1 MASENALGFL
11 RAADREAP
19 AVALIAGPQ
28 EFLREYVLDL
38 LRERAARDGFG
49 ARSFQIAGGDG
60 FGAAVAELES
70 ADLFAPRRF
79 VAGRVMRAYRER
91 ASDGDGEEASE
102 ASGGRAGRA
111 GGEAALGAA
120 LERISANVRAAILYE
135 RDTMPAKLKRVVE
148 KLGLTINCPRPFD
161 NQLGQYAELF
171 ARRIGLRLA
180 PDAIDLLVGRHGA
193 DLSGIANAL
202 ARAAIHAEKGGRID
216 GSALGEAAG
225 RRAPEP
231 FELAES
237 IARGRGAEAVAIFD
251 RAVASGRDPIELLGV
266 EIIPT
271 MRRILAAA
279 SILEQRKNAAEV
291 AHVLGLPPSSP
302 LVTRAIDG
310 ARRFGAQR
318 LFAAHRRACQ
328 LDAGFKNGTL
338 REREAAIGGLL
349 LELGA

>member
-11 RAADREAP
+11 RAADREP
-19 AVALIAGPQ
+19 PPIVLIAGPQ
-28 EFLREYVLDL
+28 AFLREYVLDL
-38 LRERAARDGFG
+38 LRDRAARDGFG
-49 ARSFQIAGGDG
+49 LRSFQIAGGDG
-60 FGAAVAELES
+60 FGAAIAELEG
-70 ADLFAPRRF
+70 ADLFAPRRLV
-79 VAGRVMRAYRER
+79 VARVMRAYRER
-91 ASDGDGEEASE
+91 AADDDEGSSE
-102 ASGGRAGRA
+102 SSKSRAGRA
-111 GGEAALGAA
+111 GDETALGAA

-135 RDTMPAKLKRVVE
+135 RDTLPAKLKRVVE

-180 PDAIDLLVGRHGA
+180 PDATDLLVGRHGA

-202 ARAAIHAEKGGRID
+202 ARAAIHAENGGRID
-216 GSALGEAAG
+216 GAAFGEAAG
-225 RRAPEP
+225 RRTPEP

-271 MRRILAAA
+271 MRRMLAAA
-279 SILEQRKNAAEV
+279 SILERRKNAAEV

-310 ARRFGAQR
+310 ARRFGARR
-318 LFAAHRRACQ
+318 LFEAHRRACQ

>member
-11 RAADREAP
+11 RAAERAAP
-19 AVALIAGPQ
+19 AVVLIAGPQ

-49 ARSFQIAGGDG
+49 LRSFQIAGADG
-60 FGAAVAELES
+60 FGAAVAELEG

-79 VAGRVMRAYRER
+79 VVGRVMRAYRER
-91 ASDGDGEEASE
+91 ASDGDEASE
-102 ASGGRAGRA
+102 SPGGRAGRA

-120 LERISANVRAAILYE
+120 LERLSASVRAALLYE

-148 KLGLTINCPRPFD
+148 KVGLTINCPRPFD

-171 ARRIGLRLA
+171 ARRLGLRLA
-180 PDAIDLLVGRHGA
+180 PDAIDVLVGRHGA

-216 GSALGEAAG
+216 RSALGEAAG
-225 RRAPEP
+225 RRTPEP

-271 MRRILAAA
+271 MRRMLAAA
-279 SILEQRKNAAEV
+279 SLLEQRKNAAEV

-310 ARRFGAQR
+310 ARRFGAMR